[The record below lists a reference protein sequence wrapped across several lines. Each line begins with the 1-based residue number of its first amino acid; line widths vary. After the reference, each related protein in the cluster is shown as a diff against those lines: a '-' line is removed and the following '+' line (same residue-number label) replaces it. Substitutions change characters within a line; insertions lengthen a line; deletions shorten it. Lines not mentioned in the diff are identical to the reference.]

1 MFSPLKIGKIHFT
14 KISQVLS
21 AGVSLSVHS
30 VRHKEVLTVTEIKH
44 PPAAQ
49 LSSTG
54 TWSKWPLNSI
64 SVLRCQIRGRR
75 GLSTPDNAEP
85 LPANHWA
92 CYAANCSFRVLDHR
106 WRIHSRLCLSSA
118 LADPSRLCFLR
129 MICETTRKTESLMTY
144 DVIMCITKDSL
155 DVFLTTVKH

>member
-1 MFSPLKIGKIHFT
+1 MKAYPNVLATKNREIHFT

-64 SVLRCQIRGRR
+64 SV
-75 GLSTPDNAEP
+75 STPDNAEP

-118 LADPSRLCFLR
+118 LPDPSRLCFLR
-129 MICETTRKTESLMTY
+129 MIYERKTESLMTY
-144 DVIMCITKDSL
+144 HVIMCIYITKDSL